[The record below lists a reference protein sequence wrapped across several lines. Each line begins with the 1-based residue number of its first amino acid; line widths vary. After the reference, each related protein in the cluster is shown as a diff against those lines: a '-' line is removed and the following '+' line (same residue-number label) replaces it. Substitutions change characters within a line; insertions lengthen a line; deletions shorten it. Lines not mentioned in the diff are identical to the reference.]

1 MNRFIFWFFAILL
14 SSFFVYLTPFG
25 KQYISD
31 PITSMV
37 AYLSSIVMQVFDP
50 TVRSEGINIFDT
62 ASAWG
67 VQVVAGCNGM
77 EAVII
82 LLAAVFAFPSTFTQ
96 KLAGFIAGFV
106 AIHALN
112 VVRIISLFYIG
123 KHSKLWFDWFHL
135 YVWQALIII
144 DALVVW
150 LLWLRWINK
159 QRRAGNTPPSGDQGD
174 APAAASA

>member
-1 MNRFIFWFFAILL
+1 MNRFIFYFFAILL
-14 SSFFVYLTPFG
+14 TSFFIYLTPWG
-25 KQYISD
+25 TQYISN

-37 AYLSSIVMQVFDP
+37 AYLSSLVMQLFDP

-82 LLAAVFAFPSTFTQ
+82 LLAAVFAFPSTFFQ
-96 KLAGFIAGFV
+96 KVVGFV
-106 AIHALN
+106 AGFLAIHLLN

-123 KHSKLWFDWFHL
+123 KHSTTWFEWFHL

-150 LLWLRWINK
+150 LLWLRWINR
-159 QRRAGNTPPSGDQGD
+159 QRKAKADAPPSDET
-174 APAAASA
+174 PAAAAN